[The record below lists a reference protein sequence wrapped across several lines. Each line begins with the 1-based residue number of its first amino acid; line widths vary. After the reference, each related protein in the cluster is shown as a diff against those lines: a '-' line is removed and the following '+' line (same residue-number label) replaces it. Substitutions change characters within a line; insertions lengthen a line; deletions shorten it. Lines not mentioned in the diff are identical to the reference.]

1 MKTNID
7 KTFPL
12 QASNL
17 SIGYPQK
24 GKDSRA
30 VASNLNL
37 NLNQGEFVC
46 LLGPNGVG
54 KSTLIRALAGM
65 DKPLEGNIQIEGS
78 DIRDLTPKERA
89 RHISVVL
96 TESLPVGM
104 FSADAIVALGRH
116 PHTNWTGSLSEH
128 DRKRITEALQAVEG
142 EALATRQVSELS
154 DGERQ
159 KIMVARALAQEASIM
174 LLDEPTAFLDLPRRV
189 ELMLTLRD
197 LTRQKGLSILLST
210 HDLDLALRCADKLWL
225 FGENNNVIEG
235 IPESLALDGS
245 IAAVFASES
254 LDWDPEHGS
263 FRMHRNPCASVW
275 IEGEGTELAWT
286 RRALAR
292 IGYGLSDSQETSRFI
307 VKILKSPE
315 NLEWLVIDRDLS
327 HRFRS
332 IESLVTWMQNPNNG
346 EANHLDPHYSPSK

>member
-1 MKTNID
+1 MKTKVD
-7 KTFPL
+7 SQFPL
-12 QASNL
+12 QANDL
-17 SIGYPQK
+17 SIGYSQK
-24 GKDSRA
+24 GHHSRT

-37 NLNQGEFVC
+37 KLNQSEFVC

-65 DKPLEGNIQIEGS
+65 DKPLKGNVQIAGS

-89 RHISVVL
+89 RQISVVL
-96 TESLPVGM
+96 TESLPIGM

-116 PHTNWTGSLSEH
+116 PHTNWTGTLSEH
-128 DRKRITEALQAVEG
+128 DRKRIAEALHAVEG
-142 EALATRQVSELS
+142 EALAKRQVSELS

-159 KIMVARALAQEASIM
+159 KIMIARALAQEASIM

-197 LTRQKGLSILLST
+197 LTRRKGLSILLST

-225 FGENNNVIEG
+225 FGKDNNVIEG

-245 IAAVFASES
+245 IETVFGSEN
-254 LDWDPEHGS
+254 LDWDAEHGS
-263 FRMHRNPCASVW
+263 FRMHRNPCTSVW
-275 IEGEGTELAWT
+275 IEGKGTALAWT

-292 IGYGLSDSQETSRFI
+292 IGYGLADSRENSQFI
-307 VKILKSPE
+307 VTISGDPQ
-315 NLEWLVIDRDLS
+315 NLEWIATDHDLG
-327 HRFRS
+327 HHFNS
-332 IESLVTWMQNPNNG
+332 IESLVTWMQKPNNG
-346 EANHLDPHYSPSK
+346 EDNRPDPHYSPAK

>member
-1 MKTNID
+1 MRTDSNQCI
-7 KTFPL
+7 PL
-12 QASNL
+12 QATNL
-17 SIGYPQK
+17 SIGYTRKKHP
-24 GKDSRA
+24 SRT
-30 VASNLNL
+30 VASDLNL
-37 NLNQGEFVC
+37 KLNRGEFVC

-78 DIRDLTPKERA
+78 NIHDLTPKERA
-89 RHISVVL
+89 RYISVVL
-96 TESLPVGM
+96 TESFPIGM

-116 PHTNWTGSLSEH
+116 PHTNWTGTLSEH
-128 DRKRITEALQAVEG
+128 DRRCIAEALKSVDG
-142 EALATRQVSELS
+142 ETLAKRQVSELS

-159 KIMVARALAQEASIM
+159 KIMIARALAQKASIM

-225 FGENNNVIEG
+225 FGKDKSVIEG

-245 IAAVFASES
+245 IASVFASES
-254 LDWDPEHGS
+254 LDWEPEHGS

-275 IEGEGTELAWT
+275 IEGNGTALAWT

-292 IGYGLSDSQETSRFI
+292 IGYGLAGSQESSRFI
-307 VKILKSPE
+307 VTISGSHQ
-315 NLEWLVIDRDLS
+315 NLEWLVADRGLN
-327 HRFRS
+327 HRFHS
-332 IESLVTWMQNPNNG
+332 IESLVKWMQKPNNG
-346 EANHLDPHYSPSK
+346 EDNRPDPHYFSPK